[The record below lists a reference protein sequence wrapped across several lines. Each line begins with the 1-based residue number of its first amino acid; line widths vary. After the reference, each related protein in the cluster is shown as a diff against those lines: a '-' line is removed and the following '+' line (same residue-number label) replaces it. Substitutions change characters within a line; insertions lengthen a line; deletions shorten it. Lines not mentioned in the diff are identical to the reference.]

1 MHVRKLNSSIIFAT
15 VLSGAV
21 SLAHAQP
28 TVPEVSTY
36 DPATANSEIMPIKQM
51 MLALYTDI
59 VKTASGA
66 VAIGERGHI
75 LYSSDMRDWKQSVS
89 PTRSLLTNAF
99 ALGNEIWAVGHEQV
113 ILHSSD
119 NGSTWNRQ
127 YLKLDAFG
135 PLLDVL
141 FLDAKRGFAIG
152 VEGAIL
158 STNDGGASWSESVI
172 TDKVVQ
178 SAAVEV
184 AEVEEVDSDVAR
196 DIGIDETPPHLNAI
210 AQSKRGLM
218 IVGESGAVFSSAN
231 QGASWVRRALPY
243 NGSMFGVITLDDDSM
258 AAFGL
263 NGNVFLT
270 ADLGA
275 SWQKLSSD
283 TDASIMGGAAASN
296 GRAVFVGARGV
307 VLTKGSN
314 TTQLAKFIFQDG
326 GSLAGVLPISDDE
339 FVVVG
344 ENGIKTF
351 KPERK

>member
-1 MHVRKLNSSIIFAT
+1 MRKTTSKLIFAAL
-15 VLSGAV
+15 LSVAV
-21 SLAHAQP
+21 PLAYAQS
-28 TVPEVSTY
+28 TLSPEPAY
-36 DPATANSEIMPIKQM
+36 DPATANSEMMPIKQM

-59 VKTASGA
+59 IKTGTGA

-75 LYSSDMRDWKQSVS
+75 LYSNNMQDWTQSVS

-99 ALGNEIWAVGHEQV
+99 ALGNDVWAVGHEQV

-119 NGSTWNRQ
+119 GGLTWSRQ

-141 FLDAKRGFAIG
+141 FLDAQRGFAIG

-158 STNDGGASWSESVI
+158 SSSDGGVTWTESVI
-172 TDKVVQ
+172 TDKTVEA
-178 SAAVEV
+178 AAVEV
-184 AEVEEVDSDVAR
+184 AVVDDADLSVASDDMGV
-196 DIGIDETPPHLNAI
+196 DETPPHLNAI
-210 AQSKRGLM
+210 ARSTLGLL
-218 IVGESGAVFSSAN
+218 IVGENGAVFSSTD
-231 QGASWVRRALPY
+231 QGASWVRRSLPY
-243 NGSMFGVITLDDDSM
+243 NGSMFGVITLDDGSM

-263 NGNVFLT
+263 NGNVFQT
-270 ADLGA
+270 SDLGA

-283 TDASIMGGAAASN
+283 TDASVMGGAAASN

-314 TTQLAKFIFQDG
+314 TNLLAKFVFQDG

>member
-1 MHVRKLNSSIIFAT
+1 MRKLNLKLISAALLIA
-15 VLSGAV
+15 AV
-21 SLAHAQP
+21 PAAYAQSNP
-28 TVPEVSTY
+28 APESAY
-36 DPATANSEIMPIKQM
+36 DPATANSEVMPIKQM
-51 MLALYTDI
+51 MQALYTDI
-59 VKTASGA
+59 ITTDTGA

-75 LYSSDMRDWKQSVS
+75 LHSNNMRDWKQSVS

-99 ALGNEIWAVGHEQV
+99 ALGNHVWAVGHEQV

-119 NGSTWNRQ
+119 GGSTWARQ

-135 PLLDVL
+135 PLLDIL
-141 FLDAKRGFAIG
+141 FLDAQRGFAIG

-158 STNDGGASWSESVI
+158 SSGDGGVTWTESVI
-172 TDKVVQ
+172 TDKTVGAVAVE
-178 SAAVEV
+178 AAVVDDADLSV
-184 AEVEEVDSDVAR
+184 ASDDMGV
-196 DIGIDETPPHLNAI
+196 DETPPHLNAI
-210 AQSKRGLM
+210 ARSALGLL
-218 IVGESGAVFSSAN
+218 IVGENGAVFSSTD
-231 QGASWVRRALPY
+231 QGASWVRRSLPY
-243 NGSMFGVITLDDDSM
+243 NGSMFGVITLDDGSM

-263 NGNVFLT
+263 NGNVFQT
-270 ADLGA
+270 TDLGVT
-275 SWQKLSSD
+275 WQKLSSD

-314 TTQLAKFIFQDG
+314 TNVLAKFVFQDG

-339 FVVVG
+339 FIVIG